1 MWRKRLQ
8 LGLIHTALAI
18 TLVPFTST
26 LNRVMI
32 HELGFSATLV
42 TVLVAL
48 PYFFSPIQV
57 AIGSYADRH
66 PIGGRRRTP
75 YIVLGLLMC
84 VGGAFVAPG
93 AAFALVGGGLP
104 ALALSGAAF
113 GAWGMGYNFAA
124 VSYFSLASE
133 LDEKGR
139 SRTIATMFF
148 MMVVGIIL
156 TAITVGHL
164 VDPYTPDALVRAFW
178 LVGGAALAIGVIG
191 LIGLEP
197 RFDARTAVTEERHT
211 WADMTRA
218 ILDNPQARLF
228 FWYMIVLLAA
238 ILGQDVL
245 LEPYGGQAFGLSPAA
260 TTRITAIW
268 GTCMLITLVLAGA
281 LQSRFS
287 KEGVARGG
295 AWGALIGFALI
306 ALSGPVASMGVF
318 YGGVVLLGLGTGL
331 STVSNLSLMLDM
343 TTAENVGLFIG
354 AWGMASAV
362 ARLLGQ
368 LLSGVVRDG
377 VTALAASP
385 VTGYVV
391 VFVIEALFL
400 VVSLVMLRRIDV
412 QTFQTRAGQPAT
424 LVERAA
430 LMGETGD

>member
-1 MWRKRLQ
+1 MWRKRVQ
-8 LGLIHTALAI
+8 LGLLHTALAI

-66 PIGGRRRTP
+66 PIWGRRRTP

-84 VGGAFVAPG
+84 VGGAFVAPK
-93 AAFALVGGGLP
+93 AAFALAGGGLP
-104 ALALSGAAF
+104 ALALSGVAF

-211 WADMTRA
+211 WANMTRV
-218 ILDNPQARLF
+218 ILDNRQARLF

-281 LQSRFS
+281 LQSRLG
-287 KEGVARGG
+287 KKGVARWG

-306 ALSGPVASMGVF
+306 ALSGPVASMSVF

-354 AWGMASAV
+354 AWGMATAV

-377 VTALAASP
+377 VSALVASP

-412 QTFQTRAGQPAT
+412 PTFQKRAGQPAT

-430 LMGETGD
+430 LMGKAGG